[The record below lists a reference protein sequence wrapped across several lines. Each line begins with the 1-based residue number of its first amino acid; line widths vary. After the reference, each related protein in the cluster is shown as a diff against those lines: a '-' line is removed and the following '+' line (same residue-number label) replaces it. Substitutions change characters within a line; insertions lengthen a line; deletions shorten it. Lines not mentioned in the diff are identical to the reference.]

1 MRPRP
6 SPRRSTTHSNTSI
19 DFTSEAKS
27 CSHCESKAK
36 EPLPNPPD
44 YDAEWR
50 WCVICRCIWK
60 NRTLCEISPRCPT
73 KGETLKKYNATHP
86 RRIPRVRR
94 ST

>member
-1 MRPRP
+1 MHPRP
-6 SPRRSTTHSNTSI
+6 FPRRSTTHSNTSI
-19 DFTSEAKS
+19 DLTSEA
-27 CSHCESKAK
+27 KAK

-50 WCVICRCIWK
+50 WCVMCRCIWK
-60 NRTLCEISPRCPT
+60 NRTLYEISPRCPT
-73 KGETLKKYNATHP
+73 KGETLKKYNASHP